1 MSNQNIDNRQY
12 HEDVSKYMLLNWKK
26 SEKHKTMSQNNL
38 IVIADEGF
46 T

>member
-1 MSNQNIDNRQY
+1 MSNQNIDSRQY
-12 HEDVSKYMLLNWKK
+12 HVHVSKYIFLNWKK
-26 SEKHKTMSQNNL
+26 SQKHKTMSQNNL